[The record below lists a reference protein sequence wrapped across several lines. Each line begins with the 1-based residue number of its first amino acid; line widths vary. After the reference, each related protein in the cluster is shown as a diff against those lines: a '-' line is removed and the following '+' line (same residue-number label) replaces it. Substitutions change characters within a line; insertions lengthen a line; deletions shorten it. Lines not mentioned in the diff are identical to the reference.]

1 MTDCSKLFHVRIEQA
16 LNFIMEDHDTLDH
29 HVEHQLAAVMDHIK
43 NLIGKLEKREDNA
56 ESRIE
61 NIEKLIKQVRF
72 MLNSVHHSL
81 IVLLL

>member
-1 MTDCSKLFHVRIEQA
+1 
-16 LNFIMEDHDTLDH
+16 MEDHDTLDH

-72 MLNSVHHSL
+72 LV
-81 IVLLL
+81 